1 MNPNSTHADDALL
14 RSGSAAESA
23 AAIHVLTLTPF
34 FPSAADEAGG
44 CFIAEPLGQL
54 KQQNVASSVIA
65 VSPLHHPRKAP
76 APSTPAA
83 WVRYPQIPGNLGLAS
98 AGRLLYARLLG
109 RVRRMQRERP
119 IDLIHAHAALPCGH
133 AAMLL
138 SRHLN
143 IPFVVTVH
151 GLDVFNTCYAGGM
164 PAAWRRKV
172 SVDVYREARTV
183 ICISQK
189 VQQILRDGM
198 AGEVRSA
205 VVYNGVNPR
214 RFSPGTAPVE
224 REEKEIVMVGNLIA
238 SKGHELALKAC
249 GRLKSSDLKVRC
261 LIIGDGPERARLSSL
276 AEALGIAQ
284 QVHFWGRKSRVE
296 VAEAMRGCSVFVLP
310 SSNEGL
316 GCVYLEAMACGKPV
330 IACQGQGIDEV
341 IQHGKNGWLI
351 PVAGLEELVEGLSAL
366 LHSPELCARIG
377 MAARETI
384 LNRLTLSHQAQ
395 QLAKV
400 YAEAMA

>member
-1 MNPNSTHADDALL
+1 
-14 RSGSAAESA
+14 
-23 AAIHVLTLTPF
+23 
-34 FPSAADEAGG
+34 
-44 CFIAEPLGQL
+44 
-54 KQQNVASSVIA
+54 
-65 VSPLHHPRKAP
+65 
-76 APSTPAA
+76 
-83 WVRYPQIPGNLGLAS
+83 
-98 AGRLLYARLLG
+98 
-109 RVRRMQRERP
+109 
-119 IDLIHAHAALPCGH
+119 
-133 AAMLL
+133 
-138 SRHLN
+138 
-143 IPFVVTVH
+143 
-151 GLDVFNTCYAGGM
+151 
-164 PAAWRRKV
+164 
-172 SVDVYREARTV
+172 
-183 ICISQK
+183 
-189 VQQILRDGM
+189 
-198 AGEVRSA
+198 
-205 VVYNGVNPR
+205 
-214 RFSPGTAPVE
+214 
-224 REEKEIVMVGNLIA
+224 MVGNLIA

-316 GCVYLEAMACGKPV
+316 GCVYLEAMACGRPV

-351 PVAGLEELVEGLSAL
+351 PVAGLEELVGGLSAL

-377 MAARETI
+377 MAAMETI